1 MHVRLRPNWP
11 GGRHAQT
18 SGRRDA
24 ASLRQTVLVN
34 WLSRLLSKQ
43 VSPQQEEE
51 ISSGQDPQGSRFDE
65 QYEGMGSGERASVM
79 RRNGLRLSDLE
90 ECYADE
96 HDAEFVRGRH
106 FLDWGVELRQ
116 LKREGRLDEAL
127 ALAMEIIEA
136 TERGQ
141 AVEERNAP
149 KRAAYFGGKPGDY
162 LPRETPPGW
171 TEHAAIIL
179 RKLARFDEEVAVIDR
194 WIAHAGPPDRW
205 VGTTHAKL
213 LTRRERAIELANRDA

>member
-1 MHVRLRPNWP
+1 M
-11 GGRHAQT
+11 
-18 SGRRDA
+18 
-24 ASLRQTVLVN
+24 N

-43 VSPQQEEE
+43 ASPQGEEE
-51 ISSGQDPQGSRFDE
+51 ISSGQDSLGSRFNE
-65 QYEGMGSGERASVM
+65 QYEGMGSGERASLM
-79 RRNGLRLSDLE
+79 RRNGLKLSVLE

-106 FLDWGVELRQ
+106 FLECGDELKR
-116 LKREGRLDEAL
+116 LKREGRLDKAL

-141 AVEERNAP
+141 AVGARNAP
-149 KRAAYFGGKPGDY
+149 KRAAYFGGKPGDH

-179 RKLARFDEEVAVIDR
+179 RKLGRFEEEVAVIDR

-205 VGTTHAKL
+205 VGATHTKL
-213 LTRRERAIELANRDA
+213 LARRERAIELANRDS